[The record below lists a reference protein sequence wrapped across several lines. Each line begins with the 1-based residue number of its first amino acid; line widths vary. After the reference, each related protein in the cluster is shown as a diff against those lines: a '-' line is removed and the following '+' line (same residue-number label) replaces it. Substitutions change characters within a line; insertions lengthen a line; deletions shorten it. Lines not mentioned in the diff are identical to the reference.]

1 MSGTPA
7 PSTPAGHGT
16 GARSLRAGTPQPL
29 LLRAIGAISDGFG
42 VIAAFM
48 ILASVLITCQMIF
61 VRAVLGRSTIW
72 QTEAVIYLMIGA
84 TLLGLP
90 YVQRLRG
97 HVGVDL
103 LPSLLPPA
111 ARRGLAVLVMLATVA
126 MAAAMLWYGWEMF
139 HLAWR
144 RGWKSESVWAFPL
157 WITYLSVPLG
167 FGLYL
172 LQLVADLWL
181 AATAPDDEIP
191 EPHPERSLD

>member
-1 MSGTPA
+1 VLA
-7 PSTPAGHGT
+7 AVSTA
-16 GARSLRAGTPQPL
+16 
-29 LLRAIGAISDGFG
+29 FG
-42 VIAAFM
+42 VLAAFM
-48 ILASVLITCQMIF
+48 ILASVFITCHMIF
-61 VRAVLGRSTIW
+61 VRGVLGRSTVW

-103 LPSLLPPA
+103 LPSLLPPG
-111 ARRGLAVLVMLATVA
+111 ARRALAILVMLATVA

-139 HLAWR
+139 HQAWR
-144 RGWKSESVWAFPL
+144 RNWKSESVWAFPL

-172 LQLVADLWL
+172 LQLLGDLWL
-181 AATAPDDEIP
+181 AAFGPTRILPQ
-191 EPHPERSLD
+191 PHPERSAD